1 MHAKK
6 HMNEAGSMALI
17 QMDIQTIVVGG
28 GPVAS
33 LLVLKP
39 RIPEEAPHDA
49 QLPIKIGPV
58 EAMAIGM
65 GVNDS
70 HRTTDRPMTHD
81 LLNNVIE
88 SLGAHL
94 DSVIISA
101 VSGTTF
107 FAQLRIEKDDGEAIF
122 IDSRPSDAIA
132 LAVRTGAPIY
142 ARSDVLTTASY
153 PDFKGVE
160 KEEEEHEMEE
170 FHKFVENLSPDDF
183 ANDSNSST
191 K

>member
-1 MHAKK
+1 
-6 HMNEAGSMALI
+6 MALI

-58 EAMAIGM
+58 EAMAICM

-81 LLNNVIE
+81 LLKNVIE
-88 SLGAHL
+88 SLGAQL

-107 FAQLRIEKDDGEAIF
+107 FAQLRIETEDGEAIF
-122 IDSRPSDAIA
+122 VDSRPSDAIA

-183 ANDSNSST
+183 ANDSNGSA

>member
-6 HMNEAGSMALI
+6 HMSEAGSMALI

-81 LLNNVIE
+81 LLKNVIE

-153 PDFKGVE
+153 PNFRGVE

>member
-1 MHAKK
+1 
-6 HMNEAGSMALI
+6 
-17 QMDIQTIVVGG
+17 
-28 GPVAS
+28 
-33 LLVLKP
+33 
-39 RIPEEAPHDA
+39 
-49 QLPIKIGPV
+49 
-58 EAMAIGM
+58 
-65 GVNDS
+65 
-70 HRTTDRPMTHD
+70 MTHD
-81 LLNNVIE
+81 LLKNVIE

-107 FAQLRIEKDDGEAIF
+107 FAQLRIEKEDGEAIF

-170 FHKFVENLSPDDF
+170 FHKFVENLTPDDF
-183 ANDSNSST
+183 ANDSS

>member
-6 HMNEAGSMALI
+6 HVSEAGSMALI

-107 FAQLRIEKDDGEAIF
+107 FAQLRLETEDGEAIF
-122 IDSRPSDAIA
+122 VDSRPSDAIA

-170 FHKFVENLSPDDF
+170 FHKFVENLTPDDF
-183 ANDSNSST
+183 ANDSS

>member
-81 LLNNVIE
+81 LMNNVIE

-107 FAQLRIEKDDGEAIF
+107 FAQLRIEKEDGEAIF

-153 PDFKGVE
+153 PDFRGVE

-170 FHKFVENLSPDDF
+170 FHKFVENLTPDDF
-183 ANDSNSST
+183 ANDSNSSA

>member
-107 FAQLRIEKDDGEAIF
+107 FAQLRIEKEDGEAIF

-183 ANDSNSST
+183 ANDSNSSA

>member
-1 MHAKK
+1 
-6 HMNEAGSMALI
+6 MNEAGSMALI

-107 FAQLRIEKDDGEAIF
+107 FAQLRIEKEDGEAIF

-142 ARSDVLTTASY
+142 ARGDVLTTASY

>member
-81 LLNNVIE
+81 LMNNVIE

-107 FAQLRIEKDDGEAIF
+107 FAQLRIEKEDGEAIF

-153 PDFKGVE
+153 PDFRGVE

-170 FHKFVENLSPDDF
+170 FHRFVENLTPDDF

>member
-1 MHAKK
+1 
-6 HMNEAGSMALI
+6 MALV

-39 RIPEEAPHDA
+39 RNPDEAPHNA

-65 GVNDS
+65 GVNEERAS
-70 HRTTDRPMTHD
+70 GRPMTHD
-81 LLNNVIE
+81 LMSNLIDA
-88 SLGAHL
+88 LGGFLEA
-94 DSVIISA
+94 VIISS

-107 FAQLRIEKDDGEAIF
+107 FAQLKIQTDTGETTF
-122 IDSRPSDAIA
+122 VDSRPSDAVA

-142 ARSDVLTTASY
+142 AKPEVLSTASY

-160 KEEEEHEMEE
+160 QEEEKHEMEE

-183 ANDSNSST
+183 LNDSSR
-191 K
+191 

>member
-1 MHAKK
+1 
-6 HMNEAGSMALI
+6 MALI

-39 RIPEEAPHDA
+39 RNPEEAPHTA

-58 EAMAIGM
+58 EAMSIGM
-65 GVNDS
+65 GIHEEN
-70 HRTTDRPMTHD
+70 HTGRPMTHD
-81 LLNNVIE
+81 LLNSVIDA
-88 SLGAHL
+88 LDGML
-94 DSVIISA
+94 DSVVISS

-107 FAQLRIEKDDGEAIF
+107 FAQLRLMNKEGELKYV
-122 IDSRPSDAIA
+122 DCRPSDAVA

-142 ARSDVLTTASY
+142 AKPEVLDTASY

-160 KEEEEHEMEE
+160 QEEEEHEMEE

-183 ANDSNSST
+183 TNDGGE
-191 K
+191 

>member
-1 MHAKK
+1 MHANK

-70 HRTTDRPMTHD
+70 HRTTNRPMTHD

-88 SLGAHL
+88 SLGSHL

-107 FAQLRIEKDDGEAIF
+107 FAQLRIEKEDGEAIF

-183 ANDSNSST
+183 ANNSNGSA